1 MVKKINTVIIT
12 IIITLSLKIHHF
24 PHLTQSEIK
33 TVITLLNLILLVRLL
48 EEEKIINSTFS
59 FILRNKNY
67 LPQKLLLLTAFLS
80 LFVTNDVAIALS
92 TVFTLNV
99 VKNTEFLVALETA
112 MANLASALSP
122 IGNPQNILLV
132 HRFSIPPIEL
142 LKELFPFM
150 GLGILLVFLLSF
162 INRYDYSF
170 SLDYLQSTLGLKNY
184 IFPLIYFV
192 IFLLSFLNILP
203 FGFLYILPLTL
214 FFFKKELFKKLNV
227 SSIIFVILLFILT
240 DVIAEILKRQ
250 CLNQLLNENVFWTS
264 LLLSQ
269 FVGNVP
275 TTFLLSE
282 FSNNWKE
289 LKVSHNLAHDS
300 VQEYI
305 DKNSID
311 TTTTDEL
318 LEIGMNIEKATHGV
332 FLSLNIVKKE
342 HCQNLKK
349 QGV

>member
-214 FFFKKELFKKLNV
+214 FFFKKELFKN
-227 SSIIFVILLFILT
+227 
-240 DVIAEILKRQ
+240 
-250 CLNQLLNENVFWTS
+250 
-264 LLLSQ
+264 
-269 FVGNVP
+269 
-275 TTFLLSE
+275 
-282 FSNNWKE
+282 
-289 LKVSHNLAHDS
+289 
-300 VQEYI
+300 
-305 DKNSID
+305 
-311 TTTTDEL
+311 
-318 LEIGMNIEKATHGV
+318 
-332 FLSLNIVKKE
+332 
-342 HCQNLKK
+342 
-349 QGV
+349 